1 MCSEQEGLCLSPVTP
16 VGISQFLSQPLST
29 STSSEC
35 GSWGCNWSNKFLF
48 IVFFFESVR
57 YWPWKFSKPDEA
69 LALFMVDK
77 LTNTDCSNPL
87 QMCCSKLRAGCKQTK
102 INIQDKND
110 RQHAASCQA
119 PPQVMLRIT
128 ILKHAL
134 NLERIAVLKCH
145 FSRTSQILKVA
156 N

>member
-1 MCSEQEGLCLSPVTP
+1 MSRRGCVCPQSPLLASPSFSHSPSLPQHLQSAEVEDATEATSFCLLFSSLKVF
-16 VGISQFLSQPLST
+16 GIDL
-29 STSSEC
+29 
-35 GSWGCNWSNKFLF
+35 
-48 IVFFFESVR
+48 ES
-57 YWPWKFSKPDEA
+57 FQKPDEA
-69 LALFMVDK
+69 LALFMVGK

-87 QMCCSKLRAGCKQTK
+87 QMCCSKLCAGCKQTK